1 MKNTTHRIPK
11 KYRTNSLS
19 QLTLLLLFIFSSLSS
34 FAQEVDEKLSK
45 ELPIEKIYLHL
56 DKSYYTAGEDVWF
69 KAYLLDANT
78 HEPSILS
85 EILYVELIDTQKT
98 ILKKRIVKTTDGS
111 AAGDFKLA
119 SKLPSGTYT
128 VRAYTNYTRNF
139 DDTNFY
145 KKTILVNSS
154 DSIEIETTT
163 EQLFTDNLTFDTQFF
178 PEGGYLVNGFLNPVA
193 FKALDNKGN
202 SISVS
207 GKLIDDTGTIIK
219 EFTSAHLGM
228 GLFHFIPKTNRTYSA
243 LLSYANKEQRFN
255 LPSALDSG
263 VLMTVSNQPKH
274 YKVELRGSSDLK
286 MKDYRLIGKQN
297 KGGVFNLIV
306 NANKQEHT
314 TIIKIAK
321 DILEEGI
328 LELTL
333 LNQEKKPIAERL
345 LFNQNANG
353 STQTTI
359 TTNETSYSQRKL
371 IEMEVQMDANAMDP
385 TADLSLAV
393 SNIVVNPSKV
403 NSTDIK
409 TQLLLSSVLS
419 GEIEQPGYYFY
430 SNNPNRQTHLDML
443 MRTQGWRQYVLDE
456 ELVTADDYF
465 LPEKG
470 LSIKGKVVS
479 AFNENEPLLG
489 SVKLTYDNAEQMILD
504 EVKTNDQGSFTFPA
518 LAFTDTTS
526 VLISANVNYV
536 KKKRKETSN
545 YKILLDS
552 IASPLVFISEEKRK
566 SVDLYSQAKEEAQ
579 RNSVALLRLTNTI
592 ELDEAFV
599 AAKKQPKTL
608 NRFELKR
615 RGMPYKEPSQTI
627 DYNAIDMP
635 PGQNALLG
643 LQARVPG
650 LSIGSRRIN
659 IRGSNSFTGN
669 SMPLILLDG
678 IPIPITSNNLLLDDI
693 IPLTANEIDFIDI
706 LKGPRAAIYGARASN
721 GVIAIFTKSG
731 TEPSAKK
738 QQDVGSIHFKDAGY
752 NYARNFYQPKY
763 VNNQPKSKVPDY
775 RTTLHWQPY
784 IQLND
789 EGRARISFYS
799 GDVTGDYQATIEGIT
814 ATGKVITSNV
824 NFEIINDTEYP

>member
-1 MKNTTHRIPK
+1 MITQILKIIVFLLISFQSSNLIGQEKNK
-11 KYRTNSLS
+11 TN
-19 QLTLLLLFIFSSLSS
+19 
-34 FAQEVDEKLSK
+34 DN
-45 ELPIEKIYLHL
+45 ELPVEKVYLHL
-56 DKSYYTAGEDVWF
+56 DKSYYTAGEDIWF
-69 KAYLLDANT
+69 KAYLLDATT

-85 EILYVELIDTQKT
+85 EIIYVELIDTQKT

-111 AAGDFKLA
+111 AAGDFKLS

-128 VRAYTNYTRNF
+128 IRAYTNYMRNF
-139 DDTNFY
+139 GDANFY

-154 DSIEIETTT
+154 DRIALKTNT
-163 EQLFTDNLTFDTQFF
+163 EQPPVTTLDFDTQFF
-178 PEGGYLVNGFLNPVA
+178 PEGGYLINGFLNPVA
-193 FKALDNKGN
+193 FKALDSEGN
-202 SISVS
+202 SISVT
-207 GKLIDDTGTIIK
+207 GKLIDDTGAIIK

-228 GLFHFIPKTNRTYSA
+228 GLFHFIPKADRTYSA
-243 LLSYANKEQRFN
+243 LVSYANKEQRFN

-297 KGGVFNLIV
+297 KGSVFNLIV
-306 NANKQEHT
+306 NTNKQEHT

-321 DILEEGI
+321 DILKEGI

-353 STQTTI
+353 SPQTSI
-359 TTNETSYSQRKL
+359 TTNETSYGQRKL
-371 IEMEVQMDANAMDP
+371 IEMEVQIDANAMDT
-385 TADLSLAV
+385 TADLSLVV
-393 SNIVVNPSKV
+393 SNAAVNPSKV

-430 SNNPNRQTHLDML
+430 SNNPDRQTHLDML

-456 ELVTADDYF
+456 EIVTADEYF

-552 IASPLVFISEEKRK
+552 IASPHVFIAQEKRK
-566 SVDLYSQAKEEAQ
+566 RVELFSQAKEEAE
-579 RNSVALLRLTNTI
+579 RNSIALLRLANTI

-608 NRFELKR
+608 DRFELKR

-678 IPIPITSNNLLLDDI
+678 IPVPMVSSNLLLDEI
-693 IPLTANEIDFIDI
+693 LPMTANEIDFIDI

-721 GVIAIFTKSG
+721 GVIAIFTKNG

-738 QQDVGSIHFKDAGY
+738 QEGVGSIHFKDAGY
-752 NYARNFYQPKY
+752 DYARNFYQPTY

-789 EGRARISFYS
+789 NGKARISFYS
-799 GDVTGDYQATIEGIT
+799 GDVTGDYQASIEGIT

-824 NFEIINDTEYP
+824 YFEIINDTEYP